1 MKIRIS
7 SFILLTHVA
16 AARARVGGGKK
27 MNEQLPNEHSVMPGK
42 LLLLYL
48 DGLNETLNTYKVFR
62 VPYFMGIIF
71 L

>member
-1 MKIRIS
+1 M
-7 SFILLTHVA
+7 
-16 AARARVGGGKK
+16 GGGKK

-42 LLLLYL
+42 LLLLNL
-48 DGLNETLNTYKVFR
+48 DGLNETLDTYTVFR